1 MSREEPT
8 LRPGRYEV
16 HREACNKVVTI
27 QAKDIDRNDRI
38 VADVVLADGTSLNR
52 ESVKQGLAWWFF
64 RYSND
69 VTLKTLE
76 MEARD
81 GKRGLWRDPIP
92 IPPWVFRKIQRK
104 QLPDLADFPYPG
116 IAPAGALAN
125 KRSHMYPDARCKG
138 YAGMLERKN
147 VMTFATA
154 EDAEAA
160 GYHMA
165 SDCPRRSG
173 DE

>member
-52 ESVKQGLAWWFF
+52 DLVKEGLAWWFF

-69 VTLKTLE
+69 ATLKTLE
-76 MEARD
+76 MEARE
-81 GKRGLWRDPIP
+81 GKRGLWADPIP

-104 QLPDLADFPYPG
+104 QLPDLVDFQYPG
-116 IAPAGALAN
+116 TMATGVLAN
-125 KRSHMYPDARCKG
+125 KRSHVYRDARCKG
-138 YAGMLERKN
+138 YAGMSGGKN

-154 EDAEAA
+154 EQAEEA
-160 GYHMA
+160 GYHKA
-165 SDCPRRSG
+165 SDCPRDTG
-173 DE
+173 GK